1 MKVKMNNIAKG
12 NVVLMDNVLHQVVD
26 FYTVKPGKGGAF
38 AQVKMR
44 NMETSS
50 IFEKRFRTEDT
61 IEKVIL
67 EEKAV
72 QFLYSDGD
80 GFHFMDNTSYEQ
92 FSLTAELVG
101 DSKNF
106 MLDNMNVSVMFHG
119 ERPLGVNLPVSVNL
133 RVTYTEPGVKG
144 NTVSGGAMKP
154 ATLETGY
161 QVMVPLFIENEE
173 LLKIDT
179 RTGEYLSRA

>member
-12 NVVLMDNVLHQVVD
+12 NVVLMDNVLHQVID

-44 NMETSS
+44 NMETGST
-50 IFEKRFRTEDT
+50 FEKRFRTEDS
-61 IEKVIL
+61 IERVIL

-72 QFLYSDGD
+72 QFLYSDSE

-92 FSLTAELVG
+92 FTLTPELVA
-101 DSKNF
+101 DNKHF
-106 MLDNMNVSVMFHG
+106 MLDNMDVSVLFHG
-119 ERPLGVNLPVSVNL
+119 ERPLTVNLPVSVNL
-133 RVTYTEPGVKG
+133 KVTYTEPGVKG
-144 NTVSGGAMKP
+144 NTVSGGAMKT
-154 ATLETGY
+154 AKMETGY
-161 QVMVPLFIENEE
+161 EVQVPLFIENDE